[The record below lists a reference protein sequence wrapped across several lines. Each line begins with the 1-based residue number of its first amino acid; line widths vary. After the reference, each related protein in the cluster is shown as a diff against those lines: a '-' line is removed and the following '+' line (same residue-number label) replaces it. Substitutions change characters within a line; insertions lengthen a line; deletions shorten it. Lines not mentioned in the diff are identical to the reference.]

1 MNEEYVKQ
9 GDWVKCTI
17 DEITYDCYF
26 EYSSSRHLSKPWVT
40 VTVRKYITKKWWFFK
55 WKIEEFECDDSP
67 NLRMEQYRL
76 VNDNFY
82 FKSEYIKDWV
92 NGALSRRE
100 NEIYQKKSQQEQEK
114 KLKVIKEIDFS

>member
-1 MNEEYVKQ
+1 MEQGYVKQ

-17 DEITYDCYF
+17 DGITYDCYF
-26 EYSSSRHLSKPWVT
+26 EYSSSRHLSKPWVS
-40 VTVRKYITKKWWFFK
+40 VTVRKYVAKKWGFLK
-55 WKIEEFECDDSP
+55 WKIEEFECEDSP

-82 FKSEYIKDWV
+82 FKSEYVKDWV

-100 NEIYQKKSQQEQEK
+100 TEIIRNKFQKEEEQ
-114 KLKVIKEIDFS
+114 KLKILKEIR

>member
-1 MNEEYVKQ
+1 MNEEYVKEKE
-9 GDWVKCTI
+9 WVKCTI

-26 EYSSSRHLSKPWVT
+26 EYSSSRHLSKPWVS
-40 VTVRKYITKKWWFFK
+40 VTVRKYIPKKWWFFK
-55 WKIEEFECDDSP
+55 WKIEEFECEDSP

-82 FKSEYIKDWV
+82 FKSEYIKGWV

-100 NEIYQKKSQQEQEK
+100 NEIYQKKSQQELEK
-114 KLKVIKEIDFS
+114 KLKVVKEI

>member
-100 NEIYQKKSQQEQEK
+100 NELYQKKSQQEQEK

>member
-1 MNEEYVKQ
+1 MNEEYVKEK
-9 GDWVKCTI
+9 DWVKCTI

-26 EYSSSRHLSKPWVT
+26 EYSSSRHLSKPWVS
-40 VTVRKYITKKWWFFK
+40 VTVRKYVAKKWGFLK
-55 WKIEEFECDDSP
+55 WKIEEFECEDSP
-67 NLRMEQYRL
+67 NIRMEQYRL

-100 NEIYQKKSQQEQEK
+100 TKILQNKFQKEEEK
-114 KLKVIKEIDFS
+114 KLKILKEIR